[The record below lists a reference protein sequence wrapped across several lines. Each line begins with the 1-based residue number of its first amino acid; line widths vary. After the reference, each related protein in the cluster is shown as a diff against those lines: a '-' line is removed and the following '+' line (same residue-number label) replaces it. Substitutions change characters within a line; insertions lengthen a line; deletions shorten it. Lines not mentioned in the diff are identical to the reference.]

1 MESVLFEND
10 LSKVPVFPGTI
21 QNQCPKLRR
30 VEEWRAALA
39 WKMPGIRT
47 NNGKSKSFANFYAGK
62 MYI

>member
-47 NNGKSKSFANFYAGK
+47 NNRKK
-62 MYI
+62 